1 MEREKFGSRLGFILV
16 SAGCAV
22 GLGNVWKFPYMCGQ
36 YGGAAFIAI
45 YLVFLV
51 ILGYPII
58 VCEFAVGR
66 GSQKSCATSFR
77 KLEPKGRRWHYNG
90 YIGMAGCYLLMM
102 YYTMVTGWMLYY
114 FFRYLTGSLTSQS
127 MTTEQVSSYFS
138 NMLASPGTMILF
150 MIIAVV
156 LSFAICSLGLKN
168 GVERI
173 TKVMMICLLGLILVL
188 AVHSCLLPGSGTG
201 IRFYLVPD
209 FTAMQAKG
217 IGNVIFIIILNIPAL
232 FVDAYINMAY
242 TAFYELATEKLVVVQ
257 PGSGIDPSN
266 VVSANYTVDENPQQT
281 APVSRDIQAEEQNET
296 TQREVKQS
304 DAVVMSAQ
312 NEPETV
318 VQTEVSEQNAE
329 TSAQSQETAD
339 DGIQN
344 AQEAPQN
351 VASSHETQATAAKEQ
366 EDAQAAKEAAKDAKE
381 EARYLAEEQKYDD
394 TERK

>member
-1 MEREKFGSRLGFILV
+1 MENHIIIEPACKIREIARNTLFG
-16 SAGCAV
+16 
-22 GLGNVWKFPYMCGQ
+22 NWKP
-36 YGGAAFIAI
+36 
-45 YLVFLV
+45 
-51 ILGYPII
+51 
-58 VCEFAVGR
+58 
-66 GSQKSCATSFR
+66 
-77 KLEPKGRRWHYNG
+77 
-90 YIGMAGCYLLMM
+90 
-102 YYTMVTGWMLYY
+102 
-114 FFRYLTGSLTSQS
+114 
-127 MTTEQVSSYFS
+127 
-138 NMLASPGTMILF
+138 
-150 MIIAVV
+150 VV
-156 LSFAICSLGLKN
+156 LVLFIYFLLTN
-168 GVERI
+168 GV
-173 TKVMMICLLGLILVL
+173 GLILDQFFTYTYNVQ
-188 AVHSCLLPGSGTG
+188 TG
-201 IRFYLVPD
+201 IYGQALPYKITYGSSIYNLLISGPFTFGLTMYLLTFFRSRRSDGTLLFEGFSNFGKTFLLFLLMSIKIFLWSLLFVIPGIIASIRYSQAFYVMVDHPEYSANQCLEESKRLMMGNKGRYFYLTLTFIGWYLLASMPSAI
-209 FTAMQAKG
+209 FTQVSGSG

-281 APVSRDIQAEEQNET
+281 APVSQDIQEKEQNET
-296 TQREVKQS
+296 TQREAKQS

-312 NEPETV
+312 NEPETA
-318 VQTEVSEQNAE
+318 VQTEVSGQNAE

-351 VASSHETQATAAKEQ
+351 VASSRETQATAAKEQ

>member
-1 MEREKFGSRLGFILV
+1 MGNHIIIEPASKIREIARNTLSGNWKPVTLVLFI
-16 SAGCAV
+16 
-22 GLGNVWKFPYMCGQ
+22 Y
-36 YGGAAFIAI
+36 
-45 YLVFLV
+45 FL
-51 ILGYPII
+51 
-58 VCEFAVGR
+58 
-66 GSQKSCATSFR
+66 
-77 KLEPKGRRWHYNG
+77 
-90 YIGMAGCYLLMM
+90 
-102 YYTMVTGWMLYY
+102 
-114 FFRYLTGSLTSQS
+114 LTS
-127 MTTEQVSSYFS
+127 
-138 NMLASPGTMILF
+138 
-150 MIIAVV
+150 
-156 LSFAICSLGLKN
+156 
-168 GVERI
+168 GV
-173 TKVMMICLLGLILVL
+173 GLILDQFFTYTYTL
-188 AVHSCLLPGSGTG
+188 QQGIYGEPFAYDISYGSDIYDFLISGPFSFGLTMYLLTFFRTRRSDGTLLFEGFSNFGKAFLLFLLMSVKIFLWSLLFGIPGIIAT
-201 IRFYLVPD
+201 IRYSQAFYVMIDHPDYTPSQCIEESKRLMMGNKGRYFYLTLTFIGWYLLAAMPSAI
-209 FTAMQAKG
+209 FTQVSGSG

-266 VVSANYTVDENPQQT
+266 VVSANYTVNENPQQT

-312 NEPETV
+312 NEPEPA

>member
-1 MEREKFGSRLGFILV
+1 MENHIIIEPACKIREIARNTLFG
-16 SAGCAV
+16 
-22 GLGNVWKFPYMCGQ
+22 NWKP
-36 YGGAAFIAI
+36 
-45 YLVFLV
+45 
-51 ILGYPII
+51 
-58 VCEFAVGR
+58 
-66 GSQKSCATSFR
+66 
-77 KLEPKGRRWHYNG
+77 
-90 YIGMAGCYLLMM
+90 
-102 YYTMVTGWMLYY
+102 
-114 FFRYLTGSLTSQS
+114 
-127 MTTEQVSSYFS
+127 
-138 NMLASPGTMILF
+138 
-150 MIIAVV
+150 VV
-156 LSFAICSLGLKN
+156 LVLFIYFLLTN
-168 GVERI
+168 GV
-173 TKVMMICLLGLILVL
+173 GLILDQFFTYTYNVQ
-188 AVHSCLLPGSGTG
+188 TG
-201 IRFYLVPD
+201 IYGQALPYKLTYGSSIYNLLISGPFTFGLTMYLLTFFRSRRSDGTLLFEGFTNFGKTFLLFLLMSIKIFLWSLLFVIPGIIASIRYSQAFYVMVDHPEYNANQCNKGRYFYLTLTFIGWYLLAAMPSAI
-209 FTAMQAKG
+209 FTQVSGSG

-296 TQREVKQS
+296 TQREAKQS

-312 NEPETV
+312 NEPEPA

-339 DGIQN
+339 DGVQN

-351 VASSHETQATAAKEQ
+351 VASSLETQATAAKEQ
-366 EDAQAAKEAAKDAKE
+366 EDAQAEKEAAKDAKE

>member
-1 MEREKFGSRLGFILV
+1 MSIKIFLWSLLFVIPGIIASIRYSQAFYVMVDHPEYSANQCLEESKRLMM
-16 SAGCAV
+16 
-22 GLGNVWKFPYMCGQ
+22 GN
-36 YGGAAFIAI
+36 
-45 YLVFLV
+45 
-51 ILGYPII
+51 
-58 VCEFAVGR
+58 
-66 GSQKSCATSFR
+66 
-77 KLEPKGRRWHYNG
+77 KGRYF
-90 YIGMAGCYLLMM
+90 YLTLTFIGWYLLA
-102 YYTMVTGWMLYY
+102 TMPSAIFT
-114 FFRYLTGSLTSQS
+114 
-127 MTTEQVSSYFS
+127 QVS
-138 NMLASPGTMILF
+138 
-150 MIIAVV
+150 
-156 LSFAICSLGLKN
+156 
-168 GVERI
+168 
-173 TKVMMICLLGLILVL
+173 
-188 AVHSCLLPGSGTG
+188 GS
-201 IRFYLVPD
+201 
-209 FTAMQAKG
+209 G

-296 TQREVKQS
+296 TQREAKQS

-329 TSAQSQETAD
+329 TSAQLQETAD
-339 DGIQN
+339 DGVQK

-351 VASSHETQATAAKEQ
+351 VASSLETQATAAKEQ